1 MKVFIN
7 KRTGGWSGGLAVVAA
22 NNAEEAH
29 RVYCFNDP
37 LTYYYN
43 QEGDACRQEDS
54 ISFSNYY
61 YSPEGWQEVPCLT
74 ADVTEPTLIAEDGYT
89 E

>member
-7 KRTGGWSGGLAVVAA
+7 KRTGGYCGGLAVVAA

-37 LTYYYN
+37 LTEYYN
-43 QEGDACRQEDS
+43 QEGDSCRQEDS
-54 ISFSNYY
+54 IAFSNYY
-61 YSPEGWQEVPCLT
+61 YNSEDWEEVPCLT
-74 ADVTEPTLIAEDGYT
+74 ADITEPTVIAEDGYT